1 MTSMYPV
8 TLNLTGKFC
17 TVVGG
22 GSVAVRKVKSLVE
35 QGAEVTV
42 ISPALDEELLA
53 MQKQFVWRKSPY
65 KDGILEGSFLV
76 IAATDNR
83 DVNHAV
89 AQWCSDNQV
98 LVNVVDSREES
109 SFTVNAMVQRGDLL
123 LAVSTNGVSPAVSK
137 KIRQDLEQQYGDEY
151 AVMLEILAEARE
163 EALNTISDAG
173 KRRLFLQSVADM
185 QLPEL
190 LKSETK
196 EEVQKRVKLCLSSY
210 LA

>member
-53 MQKQFVWRKSPY
+53 MQEQFVWRKSPY

-196 EEVQKRVKLCLSSY
+196 EDVQKRVKLCLSSY